1 MQFPACGPRP
11 LGFYPIVD
19 RASWLRRLLP
29 LGVSTVQLRIKDLE
43 GDELESELSLAVLLA
58 RHHRVRLFVNDHW
71 EIATRLRAYGVHLGQ
86 EDLAAADLER
96 IHAAGLRLGVSTH
109 SPQELGRAL
118 EAGPSY
124 VALGPVYPTTLKIMP
139 WAPQGLERL
148 TEWCGSAGRPV
159 VAIGGITLERAPGV
173 AACGA
178 DGIAVVSDVCS
189 HKNPEERTRAWLAFE
204 RGWTGWQMPQASML

>member
-1 MQFPACGPRP
+1 MKFPRCGPRA

-43 GDELESELSLAVLLA
+43 GDELESEVSLAVLLA

-71 EIATRLRAYGVHLGQ
+71 ELATRLRAYGVHLGQ
-86 EDLAAADLER
+86 EDLVAADLER
-96 IHAAGLRLGVSTH
+96 IQSAGLRLGVSTH
-109 SPQELGRAL
+109 SPEELERAVKV
-118 EAGPSY
+118 EPSY

-139 WAPQGLERL
+139 WAPQGLGRL
-148 TEWCGSAGRPV
+148 AEWCESASRPV
-159 VAIGGITLERAPGV
+159 VAIGGITLERAEGV

-178 DGIAVVSDVCS
+178 DGIAVVSDICS
-189 HKNPEERTRAWLAFE
+189 HKNPEDRTRSWLAFE
-204 RGWTGWQMPQASML
+204 RSWAGWKMPAATII